1 MTTIEA
7 YCRRLSLLKSELLN
21 CDGLPEISYSGGA
34 YVVEYFDMVALKRPV
49 LRLIFLI
56 IISGFIIMIR
66 YSNQSFRSLCQLLDW
81 LS

>member
-21 CDGLPEISYSGGA
+21 CDGLLEISYVGA
-34 YVVEYFDMVALKRPV
+34 YVVVYFDMVALKRPV

-56 IISGFIIMIR
+56 IISCFIIIIR
-66 YSNQSFRSLCQLLDW
+66 YSNQSFQSLCQLFDW